1 MLADLQAR
9 FRAALLDPALPV
21 PAGVTSHTQ
30 VLPPRRFA
38 VYRNNVTM
46 GLAAALSSRFPAAK
60 AIVGEDFFNGMA
72 ALFVRAH
79 PPRSPVLMGYGD
91 ELPAF
96 AESFEPAG
104 AVPYLADVIRLEI
117 ARSEAYHAADAVPAS
132 LTDLQAL
139 DPEHLG
145 AMRVALHPAARLVRS
160 PWPVATIHAMNAG
173 AGDARPIEDWKG
185 EDVLIARPQL
195 EVLTTI
201 LPPGGFAFLAAL
213 RDGETL
219 GGAVEAAL
227 AETDAF
233 EPGPALAGLIANGV
247 ALTFSL

>member
-1 MLADLQAR
+1 MLADLQER
-9 FRAALLDPALPV
+9 FRAALLDPAQPV
-21 PAGVTSHTQ
+21 PAGVTSHT
-30 VLPPRRFA
+30 LTRPPRRFA

-46 GLAAALSSRFPAAK
+46 GLAAALASRFPAAQ

-79 PPRSPVLMGYGD
+79 PPRSPLLLGYGD

-96 AESFEPAG
+96 VEAFQPAHE
-104 AVPYLADVIRLEI
+104 VPYLADVIRLEI
-117 ARSEAYHAADAVPAS
+117 ARSEAYHAADAVPA
-132 LTDLQAL
+132 TVAELQAL
-139 DPEHLG
+139 DPEGLG
-145 AMRVALHPAARLVRS
+145 AMRVNLHPAARLIRS
-160 PWPVATIHAMNAG
+160 SWPVATIHAMNAG
-173 AGDARPIEDWKG
+173 AGDARAIEDWKA

-219 GGAVEAAL
+219 GGAVEAAV